1 MTNPEAMETRDQ
13 PQPSLAPLL
22 LTIPDAAR
30 VLAIGRT
37 TMYELV
43 ADGAIEVVHIGRC
56 ARVPT
61 EAIRDF
67 LMQLRHAA
75 CDLPPTTRRSVT
87 SSEARPLRSMES
99 NAWRL

>member
-1 MTNPEAMETRDQ
+1 MTKPEASKARHQ
-13 PQPSLAPLL
+13 PQESLAPLL

-56 ARVPT
+56 TRVPT

-67 LMQLRHAA
+67 LIQLRHAA
-75 CDLPPTTRRSVT
+75 CEPSLATRRSAT

-99 NAWRL
+99 NAWRP

>member
-1 MTNPEAMETRDQ
+1 MTNPDVMEARDQ
-13 PQPSLAPLL
+13 RPNSLAPLL

-61 EAIRDF
+61 DAIRDF
-67 LMQLRHAA
+67 LMQLRHTA
-75 CDLPPTTRRSVT
+75 CEPPPTTRRSAT

-99 NAWRL
+99 NAWRP

>member
-1 MTNPEAMETRDQ
+1 MTNPEAPETRNQ
-13 PQPSLAPLL
+13 PLNSLVPML

-56 ARVPT
+56 VRVT
-61 EAIRDF
+61 TDAIRDF

-75 CDLPPTTRRSVT
+75 CDPPPTTRRSAT

>member
-1 MTNPEAMETRDQ
+1 MTNPEAPETRNQ
-13 PQPSLAPLL
+13 PLNSLAPLL
-22 LTIPDAAR
+22 VTIADAAR

-67 LMQLRHAA
+67 LLALRHAA
-75 CDLPPTTRRSVT
+75 CEPSPTTRRSAT

>member
-13 PQPSLAPLL
+13 PPPSLAPLL
-22 LTIPDAAR
+22 VTIADAAR

-67 LMQLRHAA
+67 LLALRHAA
-75 CDLPPTTRRSVT
+75 CEPSPTTRRSAT